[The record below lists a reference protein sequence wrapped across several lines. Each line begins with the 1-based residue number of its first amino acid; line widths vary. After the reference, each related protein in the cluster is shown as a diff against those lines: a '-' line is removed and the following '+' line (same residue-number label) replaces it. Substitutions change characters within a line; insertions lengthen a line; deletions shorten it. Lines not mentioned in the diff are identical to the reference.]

1 VPELHRPWI
10 DDVLIQCPGCG
21 RPVRRILEVGDCWL
35 DAGIVPFSTLGYR
48 EDGSR
53 WEQWFPADFV
63 VEGVGQL
70 RGWFYALLFMSTA
83 LTGMSPYRTVMA
95 HERVLA
101 ADGREMH
108 KSWGNAVWFDDAV
121 DTMGPDAIRYL
132 FASQPITEP
141 IRFGSDAAR
150 EVKRRLLTFWNVYS
164 LFVTYAS
171 LDRPPL
177 SPPDAL
183 PAGAAP
189 LEQWLLSR
197 LQGLIGEVREA
208 LDGYQIRRAV
218 TAVDAFIHDDL
229 SNWYVRRR
237 RRDFWKG
244 TVETPGSPPPFAG
257 RPWPATSSTRSR

>member
-1 VPELHRPWI
+1 M
-10 DDVLIQCPGCG
+10 
-21 RPVRRILEVGDCWL
+21 RRILEVGDCWL

-48 EDGSR
+48 EDGTR

-177 SPPDAL
+177 QPRDAL